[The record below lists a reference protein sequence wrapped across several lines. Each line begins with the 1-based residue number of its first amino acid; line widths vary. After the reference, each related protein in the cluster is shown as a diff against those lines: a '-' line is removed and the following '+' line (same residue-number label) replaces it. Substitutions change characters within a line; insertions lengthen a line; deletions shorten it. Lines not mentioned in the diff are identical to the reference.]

1 MIRVY
6 LSEKKGTILAAI
18 LFPLFFSIYFLY
30 LCGSQVYSADVLYL
44 DGVYAAGVVILFLV
58 DFRRFRRKS
67 RQKEDMEQE
76 IECRKEE
83 IAVLKEEITEQN
95 DYITRWLHEVKVPL
109 SALELMNGRNSDA
122 ELKREMRFCT
132 ERIGM
137 LLRTMLMYGKMGS
150 MENDVTFTAVKLE
163 DAVRETVKNQS
174 FFLIRGG
181 FEIRMEMAG
190 IKMFTDRRW
199 LVYML
204 DQITANAV
212 KYKAEESDRVPEILF
227 RGRRISDDETELM
240 VRDNGRG
247 IAAEEM
253 PYLFDRGYTGGNV
266 RNGDYRS
273 TGMGLYFT
281 RKAAD
286 RLGVKL
292 EVHSEEGK
300 WTSFVF
306 RFYNNYSI
314 RHE

>member
-1 MIRVY
+1 MMREY
-6 LSEKKGTILAAI
+6 LSEKKGLILVAI
-18 LFPLFFSIYFLY
+18 LFPFLFSIYFLY
-30 LCGSQVYSADVLYL
+30 LCSSRVYNADVLYF
-44 DGVYAAGVVILFLV
+44 DGVYAVGVVILFFA
-58 DFRRFRRKS
+58 DFHRFRRRI

-76 IECRKEE
+76 IECQRRE
-83 IAVLKEEITEQN
+83 IAELKEEIREQN

-109 SALELMNGRNSDA
+109 SALELMNGRNGDA

-132 ERIGM
+132 ERISM
-137 LLRTMLMYGKMGS
+137 LLRAMFMYGKMGS

-163 DAVRETVKNQS
+163 EAVRETVKNQS

-181 FEIRMEMAG
+181 FEIKMELAG
-190 IKMFTDRRW
+190 IKVFTDQRW

-212 KYKAEESDRVPEILF
+212 KYKSEESGRVPEILF
-227 RGRRISDDETELM
+227 RGRKISEDETELM

-247 IAAEEM
+247 IAAEEL

-286 RLGVKL
+286 SLGIKL

-306 RFYNNYSI
+306 HFYNNHSI
-314 RHE
+314 RPE

>member
-1 MIRVY
+1 MMREY
-6 LSEKKGTILAAI
+6 LSEKKGMILAAI
-18 LFPLFFSIYFLY
+18 LFPIFFSIYFLY
-30 LCGSQVYSADVLYL
+30 LCSSRVYGADVLYF
-44 DGVYAAGVVILFLV
+44 DGVYAAGVVMLFLA
-58 DFRRFRRKS
+58 DFHRFRRKS
-67 RQKEDMEQE
+67 GQREDMEQE
-76 IECRKEE
+76 MDCLRKE
-83 IAVLKEEITEQN
+83 IAVLKEEIIEQN

-137 LLRTMLMYGKMGS
+137 LLRIMLMYGKMGS

-163 DAVRETVKNQS
+163 EAVREAVKNQS
-174 FFLIRGG
+174 FFLIRAG
-181 FEIRMEMAG
+181 FEIKMELSG
-190 IKMFTDRRW
+190 LRVFTDQRW
-199 LVYML
+199 LVYMM

-212 KYKAEESDRVPEILF
+212 KYRAEASDRVPEILF
-227 RGRRISDDETELM
+227 RGRKISEDETELII
-240 VRDNGRG
+240 RDNGRG
-247 IAAEEM
+247 IASEEL

-286 RLGVKL
+286 RLGIKL

-306 RFYNNYSI
+306 HFYNNHSI
-314 RHE
+314 RPE